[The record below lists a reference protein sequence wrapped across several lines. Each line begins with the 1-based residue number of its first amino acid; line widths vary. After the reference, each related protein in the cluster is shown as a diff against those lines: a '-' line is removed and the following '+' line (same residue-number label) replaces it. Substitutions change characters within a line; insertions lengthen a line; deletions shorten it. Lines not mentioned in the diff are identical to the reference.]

1 MKNPIEGK
9 PEKLNEYRGLGILV
23 LEDVNKSGGE
33 LFEVRSGQKMTD
45 TGLTN
50 DFDTKTS

>member
-1 MKNPIEGK
+1 LKASLK
-9 PEKLNEYRGLGILV
+9 KFNEYQGLGILA
-23 LEDVNKSGGE
+23 LEDVNKQGGE
-33 LFEVRSGQKMTD
+33 LFEVRSEQKMTD

>member
-9 PEKLNEYRGLGILV
+9 PEKFNEYQGLGILA
-23 LEDVNKSGGE
+23 LEDVNKRGGE
-33 LFEVRSGQKMTD
+33 LFEVRAEQKKTES
-45 TGLTN
+45 GLTN